1 MATCPRCKGPLTEGH
16 RCPRRQSFVV
26 LEIVLWAIGGALG
39 GWLLLFIFDPQTQL
53 SDDAVTLVLG
63 AAAGVGINRLIRS

>member
-1 MATCPRCKGPLTEGH
+1 
-16 RCPRRQSFVV
+16 V
-26 LEIVLWAIGGALG
+26 LEIVLWAIGGALA